1 MKQREVWLDAL
12 RIVSAFLVI
21 VNHTNSQVFQG
32 SDPAQLT
39 WWLSILWYAL
49 CKVAVPVFVMVS
61 GACLLGRA
69 DSYGKCLWRFA
80 RIVLALVVFSY
91 LYFLHDAWVYYGLW
105 PRAVDLRAF
114 FTLVWQQKI
123 TDSFWYLYFYAA
135 LMLMLPLLQRLSLS
149 MRGHDALY
157 LMGLCFGF
165 DALWPLITRILPGLA
180 LPSYFDAPL
189 FTSWIGLFFAGWQIR
204 SMRGRAYCMPALLLF
219 IASLAV
225 GVLSLHVHYVPGEK
239 YWAFMDDR
247 MHPGFWTILAAIALM
262 VLARGLCD
270 RPRSQKAQRVWSE
283 LGGCAF
289 GIYLLQDW
297 LIAQSEARLF
307 VPLQSVLPV
316 FPAVIVW
323 EIAVFGVALAA
334 AYVMRRIPLLKKI
347 V

>member
-1 MKQREVWLDAL
+1 MKKREIWLDAL
-12 RIVSAFLVI
+12 RITAAFLVI
-21 VNHTNSQVFQG
+21 VNHTNSGVFQ
-32 SDPAQLT
+32 SSSPSELT

-69 DSYGKCLWRFA
+69 DSYRKCLGRFV

-105 PRAVDLRAF
+105 PRAADLRAF
-114 FTLVWQQKI
+114 FSLVWEQKI
-123 TDSFWYLYFYAA
+123 TDSFWYLYFYAG
-135 LMLMLPLLQRLSLS
+135 LMLMLPLLQRLSVS

-157 LMGLCFGF
+157 LIGFCFGV
-165 DALWPLITRILPGLA
+165 DALWPLITRILPHLS
-180 LPSYFDAPL
+180 LPSYLDLPL
-189 FTSWIGLFFAGWQIR
+189 FTSYIGLFFAGWQLR
-204 SMRGRAYCMPALLLF
+204 AMRGRIYRLPALLLLL
-219 IASLAV
+219 ASLAAS
-225 GVLSLHVHYVPGEK
+225 VLSLHMQYAPGEK

-247 MHPGFWTILAAIALM
+247 MHPGFWSILAAVALM
-262 VLARGLCD
+262 VLSRSWFS
-270 RPRSQKAQRVWSE
+270 RPLSAKAQRGWSE

-297 LIAQSEARLF
+297 LIAQSEARLYL
-307 VPLQSVLPV
+307 PLQSVLPA

-323 EIAVFGVALAA
+323 EIAVFGAALAA
-334 AYVMRRIPLLKKI
+334 AFVMRRIPVLKKL